1 MHYGEAV
8 SLAILM
14 ADALSRLTTNGI
26 DAVKAVGTHGPP
38 HPLPVRVGC
47 WVGGF
52 NLGRL
57 SGWLMGQTGGL

>member
-26 DAVKAVGTHGPP
+26 DAVKAVGGQRRPTRCRYGY
-38 HPLPVRVGC
+38 VGE
-47 WVGGF
+47 
-52 NLGRL
+52 R
-57 SGWLMGQTGGL
+57 